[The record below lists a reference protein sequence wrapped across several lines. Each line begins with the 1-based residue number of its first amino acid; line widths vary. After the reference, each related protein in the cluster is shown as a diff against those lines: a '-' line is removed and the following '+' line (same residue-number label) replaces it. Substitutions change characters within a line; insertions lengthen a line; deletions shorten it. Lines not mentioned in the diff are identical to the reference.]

1 MNVKSKNSLPMIH
14 FFTSRLTFGEAK
26 GREEDHWEQTA
37 SLFPLPTESL
47 VLRVD
52 KVLKNN

>member
-14 FFTSRLTFGEAK
+14 PFASRITSDEAK
-26 GREEDHWEQTA
+26 GREEDHWEQIA

>member
-1 MNVKSKNSLPMIH
+1 MIH
-14 FFTSRLTFGEAK
+14 PFTSRLTFGEAK